1 MCEHDHR
8 GDRDASGLFA
18 GPVLALDLLNNF
30 SWRGRAFRAGWLS
43 RQDGLLRGLSA
54 TGLGRRRA
62 PGSASLPG
70 TRHGR
75 HWSGYSQVET
85 CSEQHEAARP
95 QRCKRFGGRGRIASP
110 LSKSNRRPLGLVRRA
125 HRSAQTYLLCISTN
139 RVSSWLCRRQLRT
152 EHSCLLG
159 SPLALGQRRR
169 LSPLV
174 RSVPPE
180 SSHGASFTF
189 PPACSTR
196 ATQATGALHEVGS
209 HLILT
214 ALLAGRIRRIP
225 DDSRK

>member
-85 CSEQHEAARP
+85 CSVQHEAARP
-95 QRCKRFGGRGRIASP
+95 QRCKRFGGRGRIQLHLSQKATDDLWGLFVARTDP
-110 LSKSNRRPLGLVRRA
+110 LKHICYVSLRIAFRLGYVADNFEQNIVVCLV
-125 HRSAQTYLLCISTN
+125 HR
-139 RVSSWLCRRQLRT
+139 LR
-152 EHSCLLG
+152 
-159 SPLALGQRRR
+159 LANG
-169 LSPLV
+169 V
-174 RSVPPE
+174 
-180 SSHGASFTF
+180 
-189 PPACSTR
+189 
-196 ATQATGALHEVGS
+196 
-209 HLILT
+209 
-214 ALLAGRIRRIP
+214 
-225 DDSRK
+225 D